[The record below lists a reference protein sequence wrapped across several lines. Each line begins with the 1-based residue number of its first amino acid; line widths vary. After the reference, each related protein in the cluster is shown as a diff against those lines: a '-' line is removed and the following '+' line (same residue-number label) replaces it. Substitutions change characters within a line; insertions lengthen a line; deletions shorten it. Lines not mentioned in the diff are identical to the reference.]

1 MDERYIDEYYEFLVK
16 NQERLKTDEQLVRK
30 TLTSHLSH
38 VPKKL
43 YKYRTCNRQNFKALK
58 EKQIYM
64 PCADDFKDPFD
75 YTLNFDL
82 SKQTEELERFF
93 KSNIDQMVFLGIQG
107 LLKKVGVRY
116 SKFSLKDVKI
126 IRENYFLEDGTCLEE
141 KFEKEIVSRGKSTEV
156 SLYKR
161 AKEFISTFVIDNEA
175 KIHEMAE
182 SMAEKINEMSRQPR
196 EKSLVYCM
204 TEDNSCGPMWENYA
218 GGYSG
223 FCVEYD
229 FSNWEDKPFDEIK
242 NLIYLLPV
250 IYFKEKPVFNM
261 EPFFEL
267 ATKQHVFGE
276 KIGKNIP
283 LQIDLNK
290 QLLRKQSDYD
300 YEKEWR
306 FSIKN
311 EGNHLQP
318 FSFVSAI
325 YMGKDIL
332 EKDIAHLKVVAKKL
346 KIPLYKQTLNYFGNE
361 FRYEKV
367 EV

>member
-43 YKYRTCNRQNFKALK
+43 YKYRTCNRQNFKVLK

-82 SKQTEELERFF
+82 SKQTEELARFF
-93 KSNIDQMVFLGIQG
+93 KENIDLFVYGIIKAFFDKNGVDTHG
-107 LLKKVGVRY
+107 LNLQDVEYIRKNYYTTDGVY
-116 SKFSLKDVKI
+116 
-126 IRENYFLEDGTCLEE
+126 LEE
-141 KFEKEIVSRGKSTEV
+141 KLEKEILSKATSIDI
-156 SLYKR
+156 SLYKK
-161 AKEFISTFVIDNEA
+161 AKEFISTFTVNNEA
-175 KIHEMAE
+175 KIYEIAE
-182 SMAEKINEMSRQPR
+182 NMVENINEMSSQPR

-204 TEDNSCGPMWENYA
+204 TENKSCGPMWENYA

-223 FCVEYD
+223 FCIEYD
-229 FSNWEDKPFDEIK
+229 FSDWEDKPFDEIK

-250 IYFKEKPVFNM
+250 IYLKEKPVFNM

-267 ATKQHVFGE
+267 ATRQFVFEE

-290 QLLRKQSDYD
+290 
-300 YEKEWR
+300 
-306 FSIKN
+306 
-311 EGNHLQP
+311 
-318 FSFVSAI
+318 
-325 YMGKDIL
+325 
-332 EKDIAHLKVVAKKL
+332 
-346 KIPLYKQTLNYFGNE
+346 
-361 FRYEKV
+361 
-367 EV
+367 